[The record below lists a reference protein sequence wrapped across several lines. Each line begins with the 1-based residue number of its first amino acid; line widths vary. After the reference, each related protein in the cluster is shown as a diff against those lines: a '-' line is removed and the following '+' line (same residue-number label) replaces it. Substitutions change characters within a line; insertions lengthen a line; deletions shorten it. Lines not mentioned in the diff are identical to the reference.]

1 MRLIDLREHLKLRR
15 SNRSYST
22 ASLNRFINE
31 AYLDIAS
38 RRNWG
43 WLRRVYR
50 YDTTAA
56 ATVDVACTIGNSLL
70 FPAGGTIQTSWGRR
84 VLVDGRVYRVINVN
98 EAGTL
103 WMTDHP
109 VHLSSAATPAT
120 ILYDE
125 IALPRSTDTV
135 IGAKLIMGSNP
146 LQLQGVEPW
155 IFQERSRSS
164 KGQPSDYSTIRKE
177 PIPPPTPTLP
187 TPGFSGAPGTG
198 PEVGTYTYW
207 FSHIDKQS
215 GAESAL
221 SPPLEVSTD
230 PSGNVINFIITA
242 RNDFLWRIYRSR
254 KHATGED
261 PQPYLL
267 GTSTASPASYADT
280 IKDDY
285 LGPQAPGSAS
295 SLFMTLYPAP
305 GASYEVEVI
314 YQSQVTDMGE
324 DQHRPLFDESYHT
337 VILDGAE
344 ALMLEASDEFRAAQA
359 ARQRFEIA
367 IARMV
372 QRDRLSEGTLT
383 PIAARRGMNRISA
396 GRTAERW
403 EYP

>member
-56 ATVDVACTIGNSLL
+56 ATVDVSCTAGDRRVV
-70 FPAGGTIQTSWGRR
+70 PAGGTITTSWGKRI
-84 VLVDGRVYRVINVN
+84 LIDGRVYRILNVN
-98 EAGTL
+98 SAATAWDL
-103 WMTDHP
+103 DHP
-109 VHLSSAATPAT
+109 VHLTSAATAAT
-120 ILYDE
+120 VLYDE

-135 IGAKLIMGSNP
+135 IGAKLITGSNP
-146 LQLQGVEPW
+146 LSLDGIEPW
-155 IFQERSRSS
+155 IFQGRSRSS

-177 PIPPPTPTLP
+177 PIPPPT
-187 TPGFSGAPGTG
+187 SAVVAPGVAAHSG
-198 PEVGTYTYW
+198 PADGDYTYW
-207 FSHIDKQS
+207 WSYVDKQS

-221 SPPLEVSTD
+221 SAPRVVTVDHAVGLPT
-230 PSGNVINFIITA
+230 FTITA
-242 RNDFLWRIYRSR
+242 RTDFLWRLYRSR

-261 PQPYLL
+261 PQPYFLYESMA
-267 GTSTASPASYADT
+267 TTATFPDMVT
-280 IKDDY
+280 DEY
-285 LGPQAPGSAS
+285 LGAQAPGSAS

-305 GASYEVEVI
+305 GASYEIEVI
-314 YQSQVTDMGE
+314 YQAQVADLGE

-359 ARQRFEIA
+359 ARQRFEVA

-372 QRDRLSEGTLT
+372 QRDRLSQGTLT
-383 PIAARRGMNRISA
+383 PIAARRGMNRIRA

>member
-56 ATVDVACTIGNSLL
+56 ATVDVSCTAGNSLL
-70 FPAGGTIQTSWGRR
+70 MPAGGTIKTSWGRR

-103 WMTDHP
+103 WQTDHP
-109 VHLSSAATPAT
+109 VHLTSAATPAT

-135 IGAKLIMGSNP
+135 IGAKLITGSNP
-146 LQLQGVEPW
+146 LSLDGIEPW

-187 TPGFSGAPGTG
+187 APTFSGAPGTG
-198 PEVGTYTYW
+198 PEAGTYTYW

-221 SPPLEVSTD
+221 SPPLEVTNT
-230 PSGNVINFIITA
+230 SGNTANFIITA

-254 KHATGED
+254 KHVTGED

-267 GTSTASPASYADT
+267 ATATTSPASYGDVV
-280 IKDDY
+280 KDDY

-305 GASYEVEVI
+305 GASYEIEVI
-314 YQSQVTDMGE
+314 YQAQVADLGE

-359 ARQRFEIA
+359 ARQRFEVA

-372 QRDRLSEGTLT
+372 QRDRLSQGTLT
-383 PIAARRGMNRISA
+383 PIAARRGMNRIRA